1 MKYLIFNLKSKL
13 NYQDLE
19 SYYKPLV
26 TYQKDIVIVPSYLY
40 LNYFLEKGFTV
51 GAQDVSKFPKGNFTG
66 EVNAEALKSIGCE
79 FVLIGHYERRKYFKE
94 KKEDLISKIKESLSQ
109 NLKIILCL
117 SENKSKYNFKIIKK
131 QIDEIFSQLSIDDLK
146 QIILAYEPSFL
157 IGQSSLIDIKKVSNI
172 INNLNAYVLNKY
184 YLQLDIIYGGSVNLN
199 NFEKLKQLPV
209 SGFLIGEVSTQLD
222 EVLTLLEKAKQ

>member
-26 TYQKDIVIVPSYLY
+26 SYQKDIVIVPSYLY

-66 EVNAEALKSIGCE
+66 EVNAESLKSIGCE

-94 KKEDLISKIKESLSQ
+94 KKEDLILKIKEALSQ
-109 NLKIILCL
+109 NLKVILCL
-117 SENKSKYNFKIIKK
+117 SENKSSYNFKIIKK
-131 QIDEIFSQLSIDDLK
+131 QIDEIFSQLSNNDLK

-157 IGQSSLIDIKKVSNI
+157 IGQSTFIDIKKVTNI
-172 INNLNAYVLNKY
+172 INNINAYVHNKY
-184 YLQLDIIYGGSVNLN
+184 QLQLDIIYGGSVNLSN
-199 NFEKLKQLPV
+199 IEKLRTLPV